1 MEGEMAST
9 ALWRDTPLM
18 DGEAAIQSH
27 EITVPRT
34 SRYVVLGAGVSAP
47 GELWLVCHG
56 YGQLAS
62 RFIRRF
68 GVLDNGKRMIVAP
81 EALSRFYVTGGS
93 GPHSDDDVVG
103 ASWMTREARDA
114 EIDDQIVY
122 LDTVVERVLGGTRRQ
137 DVEIV
142 ALGFSQGAGTI
153 CRWAARTAV
162 APRRIMLW
170 GSGVPADLLEGKGRE
185 GLLRAPLTIVV
196 GDRDPIAD
204 AGRVS
209 AHRQQLE
216 AAGIPYHFLAYKGGH
231 EIDGEVL
238 SALAADS
245 ARHP

>member
-1 MEGEMAST
+1 MAGP
-9 ALWRDTPLM
+9 ARRRDTPLM
-18 DGEAAIQSH
+18 DDETGIQSH
-27 EITVPRT
+27 EVTVPRT

-47 GELWLVCHG
+47 AELWLVCHG

-93 GPHSDDDVVG
+93 GPHSEDDVVG

-114 EIDDQIVY
+114 EIDDQIIY
-122 LDTVVERVLGGTRRQ
+122 LDTVVERVLGATRRQ
-137 DVEIV
+137 DVPIV

-162 APRRIMLW
+162 PPRRVILW
-170 GSGVPADLLEGKGRE
+170 GSGVPADLLEGEGRA

-204 AGRVS
+204 SARVNY
-209 AHRQQLE
+209 HKQQLE
-216 AAGIPYHFLAYKGGH
+216 VAAIQYHFVAYNGGH

-238 SALAADS
+238 TALAAES
-245 ARHP
+245 AGHA